1 MTDPRGIARDL
12 LSHTT
17 WSAEDLAE
25 HQRRR
30 LAALLRFATTT
41 SPYYRRVLGPCA
53 ADTPLD
59 QLPTL
64 SKATLMEQFDDIVTD
79 RRLHRAALEAHLA
92 GPDATQPLDGYL
104 VLSTSG
110 STGRP
115 GIFVYA
121 AEEMA
126 VAVAGLMRAMILFGV
141 RPDTRLV
148 GIGAPS
154 ALHISRHLVAG
165 LLAGRPSQAPRLSV
179 TTPIPQL
186 VQALN
191 AFQPEAFPT
200 NASIAALL
208 AEEQL
213 AGRLA
218 IAPRIVACTSEVLTE
233 DMRTRIHQA
242 WTAELHE
249 LYATTEAA
257 VLASTS
263 PHHVGLHVWEDLALV
278 EVVDADN
285 QPVPPGVP
293 GHKVLVTNLVNRA
306 QPLIRYE
313 ISDSVTL
320 AEGPDPTGWPF
331 RRIAAIEGR
340 SDDIVEL
347 PSADGGTIALH
358 PLHLRAPFASFP
370 DIVQYQVVHDERGL
384 SASIVLR
391 PDAPLDTP
399 QRLHTALARRL
410 ADTGAIPP
418 PITVTPVVHIDRE
431 GGLSG
436 KFAVVKSLGRR
447 SRDGSAA
454 ERRARP
460 SH

>member
-1 MTDPRGIARDL
+1 MTDPRAIVREL
-12 LSHTT
+12 LTHTT
-17 WSAEDLAE
+17 WSATQLAE

-30 LAALLRFATTT
+30 LAALLRFAVTT
-41 SPYYRRVLGPCA
+41 SPYYRRVLGPRA

-79 RRLHRAALEAHLA
+79 RRLRRAALEAHLA
-92 GPDATQPLDGYL
+92 GPDAAQPLDDYL

-115 GIFVYA
+115 GIVVYA

-126 VAVAGLMRAMILFGV
+126 VAVAGLMRAMVLFGV

-165 LLAGRPSQAPRLSV
+165 LLAGRPSLAPRLSV

-186 VQALN
+186 VEALN

-218 IAPRIVACTSEVLTE
+218 IAPRIVACTSEVLTA
-233 DMRTRIHQA
+233 DMRTRIRQA
-242 WTAELHE
+242 WSAELHE

-263 PHHVGLHVWEDLALV
+263 PQQVGLHLWEDLAIV

-285 QPVPPGVP
+285 RPVPPGVP
-293 GHKVLVTNLVNRA
+293 GHKVLVTNLVNRI

-313 ISDSVTL
+313 LSDSVTL
-320 AEGPDPTGWPF
+320 AEVADSTGWPF

-347 PSADGGTIALH
+347 PAADGGTIALH
-358 PLHLRAPFASFP
+358 PLHLRAPFAGFP
-370 DIVQYQVVHDERGL
+370 DVVQYQIVHDERGF
-384 SASIVLR
+384 SASVVLR
-391 PDAPLDTP
+391 PDAPLDTARRV
-399 QRLHTALARRL
+399 QVALVRRL
-410 ADTGAIPP
+410 AEAGAIAP
-418 PITVTPVVHIDRE
+418 PITVTPVMHIDHE
-431 GGLSG
+431 GGHAG
-436 KFAVVKSLGRR
+436 KFAVVKSLL
-447 SRDGSAA
+447 
-454 ERRARP
+454 RP
-460 SH
+460 SASSR